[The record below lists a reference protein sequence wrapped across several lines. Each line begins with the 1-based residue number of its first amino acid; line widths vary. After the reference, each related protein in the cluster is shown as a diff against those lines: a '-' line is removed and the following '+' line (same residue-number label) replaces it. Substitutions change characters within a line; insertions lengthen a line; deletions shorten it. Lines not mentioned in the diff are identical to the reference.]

1 MLTLWA
7 LVITLAI
14 QAGAFN
20 VLPPPALPPLLTRQ
34 VPLSTPLNAINTL
47 PVPLPLGNLPTNPS
61 IPKSSPSTK
70 RLTGTPRGRCQTSAR
85 YFMSTSKLDEY
96 LHAALP
102 TQIEK
107 MLMCAKVDLAGAVGS
122 VLATVS
128 SSDLLS
134 VLDVTSS
141 LNILGDGGL
150 GGVLG
155 KGSGGKS
162 SQQQPP
168 LSSVATSAASSLGA
182 LGSILPISAENPVKG
197 LANTIG
203 LSDLPL
209 PLNGVVDQVG
219 KLQESTEGM
228 LKSAVPEGISSAVTD
243 LLENN
248 LEGLLLGLEVQRV
261 TVENM
266 TSTMTDDGI
275 LFHAMTTA
283 FIGGNGLAGPAISL
297 LGIQVHGDVTLNIGI
312 STNNTQCVNLQVQDK
327 DIKAKKVTFQILEML
342 TNSLPVPMSLPL
354 NDVIPP
360 LLTVTMKENIQNSK
374 SCDIDLRDFNKCENS
389 TGFFKYQVTSSRFSA
404 QGLSINYCAK
414 AILSRNTVPV
424 PGSPLPPD
432 PKNANISITLSHT
445 ILKTIVTQSAKQS
458 SVKMNN
464 VDASITQVVYSY
476 QRGNKI
482 SATYWVSVK
491 KNGDA
496 FATGKT
502 TIIISH
508 ACKISKDKLM
518 TDMKIL
524 SSEHT
529 VTPSETTDKVQGVLA
544 AVLKN
549 FLSALKGNLVHW
561 NVPQG
566 VTSVPPINAKVE
578 VVKSNDLQAAI

>member
-1 MLTLWA
+1 FPLTVLRQEKEGKQLPTKFAFRHQPTVGKILATEMLTLWA

-14 QAGAFN
+14 QAGA
-20 VLPPPALPPLLTRQ
+20 LALLPPLPLPRQ
-34 VPLSTPLNAINTL
+34 IPLSTPLNAINTL
-47 PVPLPLGNLPTNPS
+47 PVSLPLRNLPTNPS

-70 RLTGTPRGRCQTSAR
+70 RLTGTPRSMCQTSAR

-107 MLMCAKVDLAGAVGS
+107 MLMCAKVDLAGIVGS
-122 VLATVS
+122 LLAMAF

-162 SQQQPP
+162 PQQQLP
-168 LSSVATSAASSLGA
+168 LSSVATGAIGGLGA
-182 LGSILPISAENPVKG
+182 LSSLLPIPAENPVKG
-197 LANTIG
+197 LVNTVG

-219 KLQESTEGM
+219 KLQESTEGV
-228 LKSAVPEGISSAVTD
+228 LKSAVPGGINSAVTD

-283 FIGGNGLAGPAISL
+283 FIGGNGLAGTAISL
-297 LGIQVHGDVTLNIGI
+297 LGIEVHGDVTLNIGI
-312 STNNTQCVNLQVQDK
+312 STNNTQCINLQVQDK
-327 DIKAKKVTFQILEML
+327 DIKARK
-342 TNSLPVPMSLPL
+342 
-354 NDVIPP
+354 
-360 LLTVTMKENIQNSK
+360 IQNSK
-374 SCDIDLRDFNKCENS
+374 SCDIDLRDFSKCENS
-389 TGFFKYQVTSSRFSA
+389 TGLFKYQVTNSRISA

-414 AILSRNTVPV
+414 AVHSRNTVPV
-424 PGSPLPPD
+424 PGSSLPPD

-445 ILKTIVTQSAKQS
+445 ILKTIVTLSAKQS
-458 SVKMNN
+458 SVKTNN
-464 VDASITQVVYSY
+464 LDASITRVAYSF
-476 QRGNKI
+476 QQGNKI

-491 KNGDA
+491 KDGYP
-496 FATGKT
+496 FATGQT

-508 ACKISKDKLM
+508 TCKISKDKLM
-518 TDMKIL
+518 TDIKIL

-529 VTPSETTDKVQGVLA
+529 VTPSETTDEVQGVLT
-544 AVLKN
+544 AVLRN
-549 FLSALKGNLVHW
+549 FLSALKGNLLHW
-561 NVPQG
+561 NVPSG
-566 VTSVPPINAKVE
+566 VTSLPPINAKVE
-578 VVKSNDLQAAI
+578 VVKSVRDKP